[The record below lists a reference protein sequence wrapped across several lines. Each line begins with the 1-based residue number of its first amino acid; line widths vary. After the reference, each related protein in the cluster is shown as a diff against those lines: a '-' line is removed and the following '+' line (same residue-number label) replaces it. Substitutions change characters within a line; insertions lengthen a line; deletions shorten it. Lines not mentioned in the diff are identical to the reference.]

1 MKDSTHYKPLR
12 KESHMTVTSSPRRD
26 TLKFIRQFAAVY
38 VNFGPA
44 PLGQVVLN

>member
-1 MKDSTHYKPLR
+1 
-12 KESHMTVTSSPRRD
+12 MTVRKSPRRD
-26 TLKFIRQFAAVY
+26 TLSYIRQFAAVY